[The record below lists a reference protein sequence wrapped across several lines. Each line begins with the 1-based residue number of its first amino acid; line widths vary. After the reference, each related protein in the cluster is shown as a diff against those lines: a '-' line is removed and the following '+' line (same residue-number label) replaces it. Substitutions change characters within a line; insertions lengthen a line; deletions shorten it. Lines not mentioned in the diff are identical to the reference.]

1 MVEEDIE
8 IGITITPNIYLNIV
22 DGVVPFNVDRITE
35 VIPTDDGAII
45 KMLEPS
51 SLVSSSLEVFEYK
64 VYNNSNKIKEAI
76 EDAKFYKLEG
86 LNRIKELTKS

>member
-45 KMLEPS
+45 KMLEPA

>member
-8 IGITITPNIYLNIV
+8 IGITITPNIYLNV
-22 DGVVPFNVDRITE
+22 DNGIVPFNVDRITE

-45 KMLEPS
+45 KMLEPASLIS
-51 SLVSSSLEVFEYK
+51 SNLEVFEYK

-86 LNRIKELTKS
+86 LNRIKEIVK